1 MSPQVQREVKVRK
14 CHLKFY
20 FLILLGF
27 PVLESFHLVF
37 YFAYLKAI
45 QFFFF
50 FQKEQ
55 LLYPLNELYN
65 YLMEFF
71 YESFHKRNSTYV

>member
-1 MSPQVQREVKVRK
+1 MPFKILFSDFIRVSSSRK
-14 CHLKFY
+14 FSFG
-20 FLILLGF
+20 FLLCLF
-27 PVLESFHLVF
+27 KSNSV
-37 YFAYLKAI
+37 
-45 QFFFF
+45 FF